1 MWLRKNF
8 FLRHTVVAKLWYYNG
23 KRLQCTVLWTIY
35 AVGLRKGCDFMIGE
49 HRVISFGLTSME
61 NQLLQKSLPL
71 KDYELLDT
79 DAHTDL
85 IAISSSAIIIRAESL
100 DDEAREMILDFY
112 SEINGCTDES
122 VFWIGE
128 PRPPKNLQKWIKC
141 YDSFDA
147 FSENMKYHLLTAHRA
162 SKKAKEFS
170 GQLADCLQIL
180 AAVRAKPY
188 IKTAELAKMTEKPL
202 RTVQRYMATIQATG
216 EWLEYDYSKK
226 GWYLQDGVSILF
238 GDESKGV

>member
-1 MWLRKNF
+1 MMN
-8 FLRHTVVAKLWYYNG
+8 
-23 KRLQCTVLWTIY
+23 
-35 AVGLRKGCDFMIGE
+35 E
-49 HRVISFGLTSME
+49 HRVISFGFTSTQ
-61 NQLLQKSLPL
+61 NQLIQKNLPL

-79 DAHTDL
+79 DAPTDL
-85 IAISSSAIIIRAESL
+85 IAVPASAIVICAEAL
-100 DDEAREMILDFY
+100 DEDSREMILDFY

-128 PRPPKNLQKWIKC
+128 PCPPKGLQRWIKY

-147 FSENMKYHLLTAHRA
+147 FSENMKYHLLSAHRA

-180 AAVRAKPY
+180 AAVRVKPY
-188 IKTAELAKMTEKPL
+188 TKTAELAQMTEKPL
-202 RTVQRYMATIQATG
+202 RTVQRYIAAIQSTG

-226 GWYLQDGVSILF
+226 GWYLQDGVSMLF
-238 GDESKGV
+238 GDK